1 MFIHFKKVLFITL
14 ATTVVATPN
23 IPLFGNSLTASAAIT
38 PSDYALHMLFEDN
51 LTDSSQNPLT
61 ATPVGSLSY
70 ALGRIGR
77 ALNIDSSNGA
87 KQYVNLGNPGNL
99 QFGTGTS
106 FTFSFWVKSNG
117 VSSDPPIISNKDW
130 NGGSNVGYI
139 LALKDTRLMWNYN
152 TAGGSRMDA
161 SIPNVVDGAWHHIA
175 ISHDRTSG
183 RVDFYK
189 DGNPVTV
196 NITNGSKYNNISS
209 AVDISGRTGTLDS
222 GLSTMLGNDGTGN
235 YEANLKAQL
244 DDFQILR
251 RAVTAQ
257 EVLDAYNAIPPL
269 APEKFNGSLNLIGA
283 QHTVQ
288 GSQFNYNLDLR
299 TPDMTKVIDKAD
311 VELAYDSHLFEFVSA
326 SRATSIDTS
335 VPGIVKLS
343 LPGGIV
349 YSNTNPLEFANSRI
363 SELIFKTKAPSGQG
377 TIEVKNADFYNGG
390 NKIEIES
397 LNKLAGTVQIH
408 SKAAEDLNKDGHV
421 TVGDIVLAQ
430 VRGNS
435 DEVLQKIA
443 DKAKFTPYK
452 RVVVIG
458 IDGGG
463 VSVSPNAPYW
473 ETASSV
479 KETVGSRLNIPSI
492 RNIIDH
498 GAVSYTVK
506 TTLPSSSSPNW
517 GAMISGV
524 DYSKHKIDNDISE
537 AYTYDEASPY
547 PSFFKKVRSVMPE
560 TKLAAFLTWNNIF
573 AGHIEPSVGV
583 EDYPSDDE
591 GNAAAFAQYAAGGKA
606 VDASVIFIHLDDM
619 DHEAGHKY
627 GFYTK
632 KYYEQ
637 LTKTDLNVGVI
648 YNALKDN
655 DLLEDT
661 LLVILPDHGGGT
673 ENANRTLG
681 SSTSHGQDSPLS
693 TTTFMTANGRT
704 VATDVG
710 KEKLLQGG
718 TTKDLAATVLTGL
731 GINSTI
737 GDSKV
742 INGMFIQQKDQN
754 KPDAANLKLTKVI
767 SSTTQQL
774 KRYELSISELKS
786 DAKAMDLEIQ
796 TNDLSVTSVEPAQ
809 PGVKVLRN
817 ETANGVTRIILS
829 SDAAIAADQ
838 SIVNILVGSQGANP
852 SAALKDAMVADSQ
865 AKETMP
871 NLIGAEK
878 EDSDAIP
885 VTGVEVTNANLT
897 IYEGQTAELT
907 AKVLPA
913 TASNQAVTWNTS
925 DSAVAA
931 LVSRGDKA
939 VITGIKSGT
948 ATITATAVDGNFTS
962 QSTVTVQAKPVETTL
977 YSIKLDG
984 KTSLNIGQQNQTVIQ
999 ATYSD
1004 NSVSQPASGV
1014 VFSSTVPTVATV
1026 NPQGL
1031 VSALGEGTT
1040 VIGATYGGFMDQYTL
1055 TVIHSKPA
1063 ETTLSSITLNGKSL
1077 LNIGQ
1082 QDQATVKAKY
1092 SDNSET
1098 QPVAGVTF
1106 SSSAPSVASVN
1117 SQGLVSALGE
1127 GTTVIGAT
1135 YDGLMD
1141 QYTLMIIRHNADDGD
1156 SSSTETDGQP
1166 APTALQEQTKPAEPA
1181 KPVEPTKPAL
1191 PEVFNQELVK
1201 MDTLIKNLKSKVEE
1215 ARKQNNTISFTDLPA
1230 AHWAGNL
1237 IHKFAAIG
1245 IVQGYENGTFEPDGK
1260 VTRAEFATL
1269 ISRVFEIDGKPV
1281 RDLTLND
1288 LNTHWAKTVIEKLAN
1303 LGILNGYEDSSF
1315 KPDATISRAE
1325 MVAIVSRIVNMR
1337 SVQQE
1342 STLSFAD
1349 IHSSFA
1355 EEQIKEASKAGII
1368 SGLGDGQFHPNNP
1381 ATRAEALTTIM
1392 NILNLN
1398 PQIKQLLDSLK

>member
-1 MFIHFKKVLFITL
+1 MFIHLKKVLIITL
-14 ATTVVATPN
+14 ATTVVATSN

-51 LTDSSQNPLT
+51 LTDSSQNLLT
-61 ATPVGSLSY
+61 ATPVGGLSY
-70 ALGRIGR
+70 AAGRIGR
-77 ALNIDSSNGA
+77 ALNIDSPNGA

-130 NGGSNVGYI
+130 DDGSSVGYVV
-139 LALKDTRLMWNYN
+139 ALKDKSLMWNYN
-152 TAGGSRMDA
+152 TAGDTRKDA
-161 SIPNVVDGAWHHIA
+161 SIPNVVDGAWHHIV
-175 ISHDRTSG
+175 ISHDRTSE

-196 NITNGSKYNNISS
+196 NITYGSNYNNISS
-209 AVDISGRTGTLDS
+209 AVDISGRAGTLDS
-222 GLSTMLGNDGTGN
+222 SLPTMIGNDGTGN
-235 YEANLKAQL
+235 YPANLKAQL

-257 EVLDAYNAIPPL
+257 EVLDAYNAI
-269 APEKFNGSLNLIGA
+269 APEKFNATLNLIGA

-288 GSQFNYNLDLR
+288 NSQFHYNLDLR
-299 TPDMTKVIDKAD
+299 TTDVNKAFDKAD

-326 SRATSIDTS
+326 SRTTSIGTS

-343 LPGGIV
+343 LLGGTV
-349 YSNTNPLEFANSRI
+349 SSNANPLEFATSRI
-363 SELIFKTKAPSGQG
+363 SELVFKTKAVSGQG
-377 TIEVKNADFYNGG
+377 SIEVKNAYFHKGA
-390 NKIEIES
+390 NKLQIES
-397 LNKLAGTVQIH
+397 SNTTPAAVQIH
-408 SKAAEDLNKDGHV
+408 SKASEDLNKDGHV

-430 VRGNS
+430 GNS
-435 DEVLQKIA
+435 DLLIHQIA

-452 RVVVIG
+452 RVVVVG

-473 ETASSV
+473 ETPSSI

-492 RNIIDH
+492 RNIIEH

-524 DYSKHKIDNDISE
+524 DYSKHNINNDISA
-537 AYTYDEASPY
+537 AYSYDEASSY

-591 GNAAAFAQYAAGGKA
+591 GNAAAFAQYAADGKA
-606 VDASVIFIHLDDM
+606 ADASVIFIHLDEM
-619 DHEAGHKY
+619 DHAGHGD

-632 KYYEQ
+632 NYYEQ
-637 LTKTDLNVGVI
+637 LTKVDLNVAVI

-661 LLVILPDHGGGT
+661 LLILLPDHGGGT
-673 ENANRTLG
+673 ENANGTLG
-681 SSTSHGQDSPLS
+681 SSTSHGQDSPLA
-693 TTTFMTANGRT
+693 TTTFMAANGRT
-704 VATDVG
+704 VAEDIG

-731 GINSTI
+731 GVNSTI

-774 KRYELSISELKS
+774 KRYELSIGELKS

-796 TNDLSVTSVEPAQ
+796 TNDLLVTSVEPAQ

-838 SIVNILVGSQGANP
+838 PIVNILVGSQGANP
-852 SAALKDAMVADSQ
+852 SAALIDAMVADSQ

-913 TASNQAVTWNTS
+913 TASNTTVTWTTS

-931 LVSRGDKA
+931 LESRGDKA
-939 VITGIKSGT
+939 VITGIKPGT
-948 ATITATAVDGNFTS
+948 ARITATSADGNFTS
-962 QSTVTVQAKPVETTL
+962 QSIVTVQPKPVVPTL
-977 YSIKLDG
+977 SSIQLKG
-984 KTSLNIGQQNQTVIQ
+984 QASLQIGQQNQTVVQ

-1063 ETTLSSITLNGKSL
+1063 ETTLSSITLNGKAQ

-1082 QDQATVKAKY
+1082 QDQAAVKAKY
-1092 SDNSET
+1092 SDNNET

-1117 SQGLVSALGE
+1117 SQGLVSAHGE

-1135 YDGLMD
+1135 YGGLMD

-1156 SSSTETDGQP
+1156 SSSTDNQPAPP
-1166 APTALQEQTKPAEPA
+1166 APTASQEQTKPAEPA

-1201 MDTLIKNLKSKVEE
+1201 MDTLIKNLKFKVEE
-1215 ARKQNNTISFTDLPA
+1215 ARKQNKTISFTDLPA

-1245 IVQGYENGTFEPDGK
+1245 VVQGYENGTFEPDGK

-1281 RDLTLND
+1281 RNLTLND
-1288 LNTHWAKTVIEKLAN
+1288 LNKHWAKTVIEKLAN

-1342 STLSFAD
+1342 NTSSFAD

-1368 SGLGDGQFHPNNP
+1368 SGLGDGQFHPNSP
-1381 ATRAEALTTIM
+1381 ATRAEALTAIM

>member
-1 MFIHFKKVLFITL
+1 MFIHFKKVLIITL
-14 ATTVVATPN
+14 ATTVVATSN
-23 IPLFGNSLTASAAIT
+23 IPLFGNSLTASAAII

-51 LTDSSQNPLT
+51 LTDSSQNLLT
-61 ATPVGSLSY
+61 ATPVGGLSY
-70 ALGRIGR
+70 APGRIGS
-77 ALNIDSSNGA
+77 ALNIDSSSA
-87 KQYVNLGNPGNL
+87 SKQYVNLGKPDQL

-106 FTFSFWVKSNG
+106 FTLAFWVKSNG

-130 NGGSNVGYI
+130 DGGSNVGYVV
-139 LALKDTRLMWNYN
+139 ALKDTRLIWNYN
-152 TAGGSRMDA
+152 TDGGSRADA
-161 SIPNVVDGAWHHIA
+161 SIPNVADGAWHHIV
-175 ISHDRTSG
+175 ISHDRATG

-196 NITNGSKYNNISS
+196 DITSGSNYNNISS
-209 AVDISGRTGTLDS
+209 AVNITGRTGTLDS
-222 GLSTMLGNDGTGN
+222 GLSTMIGNDGTGN
-235 YEANLKAQL
+235 YSANLTARL

-251 RAVTAQ
+251 KAVTAQ
-257 EVLDAYNAIPPL
+257 EVLDAYNAIPPRD
-269 APEKFNGSLNLIGA
+269 PEKFNGALNLIGA

-288 GSQFNYNLDLR
+288 GSQFHYNLDLR
-299 TPDMTKVIDKAD
+299 TPDMNKVIDKAD

-335 VPGIVKLS
+335 VPGILKLS

-349 YSNTNPLEFANSRI
+349 YSNINPLEFKNSRI
-363 SELIFKTKAPSGQG
+363 SELIFKAKAPSGQG
-377 TIEVKNADFYNGG
+377 TIEVKNADFYNGTD
-390 NKIEIES
+390 KIEIES
-397 LNKLAGTVQIH
+397 LNKPAATVQIH
-408 SKAAEDLNKDGHV
+408 SKASEDLNKDGHV
-421 TVGDIVLAQ
+421 TVGDVVLAQ
-430 VRGNS
+430 GNS

-473 ETASSV
+473 ETPNSV
-479 KETVGSRLNIPSI
+479 KVAVGSRLNIPSI

-498 GAVSYTVK
+498 GAISYTVK

-524 DYSKHKIDNDISE
+524 DYSKHKIGNDISE

-547 PSFFKKVRSVMPE
+547 PTFFKKVRSAMPE

-573 AGHIEPSVGV
+573 TGHIEPSVGV
-583 EDYPSDDE
+583 EDYPSNDE
-591 GNAAAFAQYAAGGKA
+591 GNAAAFAQYIADGKA
-606 VDASVIFIHLDDM
+606 ADASVIFIHLDDM
-619 DHEAGHKY
+619 DHEAGHIY

-632 KYYEQ
+632 KYYDQ
-637 LTKTDLNVGVI
+637 LAKTDLNVGVI

-655 DLLEDT
+655 QLLDDT
-661 LLVILPDHGGGT
+661 LILMLPDHGGGT
-673 ENANRTLG
+673 ENANHTLG

-693 TTTFMTANGRT
+693 TTTFMAANGRT
-704 VATDVG
+704 VAADVG

-718 TTKDLAATVLTGL
+718 TTKDLAATVLTAL
-731 GINSTI
+731 GIDPAI

-742 INGMFIQQKDQN
+742 IDGMFIQQKNQH
-754 KPDAANLKLTKVI
+754 KPDASNLKLTKVV

-774 KRYELSISELKS
+774 KRYELSIGELKS
-786 DAKAMDLEIQ
+786 DAKAMDLDIQ
-796 TNDLSVTSVEPAQ
+796 TNDLSVVSVEPVQ

-829 SDAAIAADQ
+829 SDTGIVADQ
-838 SIVNILVGSQGANP
+838 PIVNILVGSQGANP
-852 SAALKDAMVADSQ
+852 SAALKDAMVADPQ

-871 NLIGAEK
+871 NLTSAEK
-878 EDSDAIP
+878 QESDIP
-885 VTGVEVTNANLT
+885 VTSVEVTPANLS
-897 IYEGQTAELT
+897 IYEGQTVELY

-913 TASNQAVTWNTS
+913 TASNQAVTWTTS
-925 DSAVAA
+925 DSSVAA
-931 LVSRGDKA
+931 LESRGDKA
-939 VITGIKSGT
+939 VITGIKPGT
-948 ATITATAVDGNFTS
+948 ATITATAADGNFTS
-962 QSTVTVQAKPVETTL
+962 QSTVTIQAKPVETTL

-984 KTSLNIGQQNQTVIQ
+984 KTSLNIGQQDQTIVQ

-1004 NSVSQPASGV
+1004 NSVIQPVSGI

-1026 NPQGL
+1026 DSHGL
-1031 VSALGEGTT
+1031 VSALGVGTT
-1040 VIGATYGGFMDQYTL
+1040 VIGATYGGLMGQYTL
-1055 TVIHSKPA
+1055 TVTSSKPV
-1063 ETTLSSITLNGKSL
+1063 ETTLSSIKMNGKASL
-1077 LNIGQ
+1077 YIGL
-1082 QDQATVKAKY
+1082 QDQTTVKAKY

-1098 QPVAGVTF
+1098 QPVFGITF
-1106 SSSAPSVASVN
+1106 SSSAPFVASVN
-1117 SQGLVSALGE
+1117 SQGLVSALGV
-1127 GTTVIGAT
+1127 GTTVIEAT
-1135 YDGLMD
+1135 YGGLMD
-1141 QYTLMIIRHNADDGD
+1141 QYTLTVN
-1156 SSSTETDGQP
+1156 SSSTEPDYEP
-1166 APTALQEQTKPAEPA
+1166 APTTPQEQTKPAEPA

-1191 PEVFNQELVK
+1191 PEVFNPELVK
-1201 MDTLIKNLKSKVEE
+1201 LDTLIKSMESKVKE
-1215 ARKQNNTISFTDLPA
+1215 AKKQSNIISFTDLPT

-1245 IVQGYENGTFEPDGK
+1245 VVQGYENGTFEPDGK

-1269 ISRVFEIDGKPV
+1269 ISRIFEINGEPV
-1281 RDLTLND
+1281 RSLTLND

-1325 MVAIVSRIVNMR
+1325 MVAIVSRIVNIR

-1342 STLSFAD
+1342 STSSFAD
-1349 IHSSFA
+1349 IASSFA

-1368 SGLGDGQFHPNNP
+1368 SGLGDGQFHPNSP
-1381 ATRAEALTTIM
+1381 ATRAEALTAIM

-1398 PQIKQLLDSLK
+1398 PEIKQLLDSLK

>member
-1 MFIHFKKVLFITL
+1 MFIHLKKVLIITL
-14 ATTVVATPN
+14 ATTVVATSN
-23 IPLFGNSLTASAAIT
+23 IPLFGNSFTASAAIT

-51 LTDSSQNPLT
+51 LTDSSQNPVT
-61 ATPVGSLSY
+61 ATSVGSLSY
-70 ALGRIGR
+70 AAGRIGR
-77 ALNIDSSNGA
+77 ALNIDSSNA
-87 KQYVNLGNPGNL
+87 TKQYVNLGKPDQL

-106 FTFSFWVKSNG
+106 FTLAFWVKSSG

-130 NGGSNVGYI
+130 DGGSNVGYVV
-139 LALKDTRLMWNYN
+139 ALKDTRLIWNYN
-152 TAGGSRMDA
+152 TDGGSRADA
-161 SIPNVVDGAWHHIA
+161 SIPNVADGAWHHIV
-175 ISHDRTSG
+175 ISHDRTTG

-189 DGNPVTV
+189 DGSPATV
-196 NITNGSKYNNISS
+196 NISSGSNYNNISS
-209 AVDISGRTGTLDS
+209 AVDISGQTGTLDS
-222 GLSTMLGNDGTGN
+222 SLPTMIGNDGTGN
-235 YEANLKAQL
+235 YPANLKAQL

-251 RAVTAQ
+251 KAVTAQ
-257 EVLDAYNAIPPL
+257 EVLDAYNAIPPRD
-269 APEKFNGSLNLIGA
+269 PEKFNGALNLIGA

-288 GSQFNYNLDLR
+288 GSQFHYNLDLR
-299 TPDMTKVIDKAD
+299 TPDMNKVINKAD

-335 VPGIVKLS
+335 VPGILKLS
-343 LPGGIV
+343 LPGGKV
-349 YSNTNPLEFANSRI
+349 YSNINPLEFKNSRI
-363 SELIFKTKAPSGQG
+363 SELIFKAKAPSGQG
-377 TIEVKNADFYNGG
+377 TIEVKNADFYNGTD
-390 NKIEIES
+390 KIEIES
-397 LNKLAGTVQIH
+397 LNKPAATVQIH
-408 SKAAEDLNKDGHV
+408 SKASEDLNKDGHV
-421 TVGDIVLAQ
+421 TVGDVVLAQ
-430 VRGNS
+430 GNS

-473 ETASSV
+473 ETPSSV
-479 KETVGSRLNIPSI
+479 KKTVGSRLNIPSI
-492 RNIIDH
+492 RNIIEH
-498 GAVSYTVK
+498 GAISYTVQ

-524 DYSKHKIDNDISE
+524 DYSKHKIDNDISG

-547 PSFFKKVRSVMPE
+547 PTFFKKVRSAMPE
-560 TKLAAFLTWNNIF
+560 TKLAAFLNWNNIF

-583 EDYPSDDE
+583 EDYPSNDE
-591 GNAAAFAQYAAGGKA
+591 GNAAAFAQYIADGKA
-606 VDASVIFIHLDDM
+606 ADASVIFIHLDDM
-619 DHEAGHKY
+619 DHKAGHIS

-637 LTKTDLNVGVI
+637 LAKTDLNVGVI

-655 DLLEDT
+655 QLLDDT
-661 LLVILPDHGGGT
+661 LILMLPDHGGGT
-673 ENANRTLG
+673 ENADQTLE

-693 TTTFMTANGRT
+693 TTTFMAANGRT

-710 KEKLLQGG
+710 EEKLLQGG
-718 TTKDLAATVLTGL
+718 TTKDLAATVLTAL
-731 GINSTI
+731 GVDPAI

-742 INGMFIQQKDQN
+742 IDGMFIQQKDQN
-754 KPDAANLKLTKVI
+754 KPDAAILKLTKVI
-767 SSTTQQL
+767 SSATQQVE
-774 KRYELSISELKS
+774 RYELSISELKS

-796 TNDLSVTSVEPAQ
+796 TNDMNVTSVEPSQ

-838 SIVNILVGSQGANP
+838 PIVNILVGSQGANP
-852 SAALKDAMVADSQ
+852 SAALKDAMIADSQ

-871 NLIGAEK
+871 NLTGAEK
-878 EDSDAIP
+878 QESDVIP
-885 VTGVEVTNANLT
+885 VTGVEVTNTNLT

-913 TASNQAVTWNTS
+913 TASNQAVTWSTS
-925 DSAVAA
+925 DPAVAA
-931 LVSRGDKA
+931 LESMGGKA
-939 VITGIKSGT
+939 VITGVKAGT
-948 ATITATAVDGNFTS
+948 ATITATAADGNFTS

-977 YSIKLDG
+977 YSIKLNG
-984 KTSLNIGQQNQTVIQ
+984 KTSLNIGQQDQTVVQ

-1004 NSVSQPASGV
+1004 NSVIQPVSGI

-1026 NPQGL
+1026 DSHGL
-1031 VSALGEGTT
+1031 VSALGVGTT
-1040 VIGATYGGFMDQYTL
+1040 VIGATYGGLMGQYTL
-1055 TVIHSKPA
+1055 TVISSKPV
-1063 ETTLSSITLNGKSL
+1063 ETTLSSIKMNGKASL
-1077 LNIGQ
+1077 YIGL
-1082 QDQATVKAKY
+1082 QDQTTVKAKY

-1098 QPVAGVTF
+1098 QPVSGVTF
-1106 SSSAPSVASVN
+1106 SSSAPSVAAVN

-1135 YDGLMD
+1135 YGGLMD
-1141 QYTLMIIRHNADDGD
+1141 QYTLTVIRHNSNEGD
-1156 SSSTETDGQP
+1156 SSSTETDDQP
-1166 APTALQEQTKPAEPA
+1166 TPTATQEQTKPAEPA

-1201 MDTLIKNLKSKVEE
+1201 MDTLMKNLKSKVEE
-1215 ARKQNNTISFTDLPA
+1215 ARKQSNTISFTDLPA

-1245 IVQGYENGTFEPDGK
+1245 VVQGYENGTFEPDGK

-1281 RDLTLND
+1281 RNLALND
-1288 LNTHWAKTVIEKLAN
+1288 LNTHWAKTAIEKMAN

-1325 MVAIVSRIVNMR
+1325 MVAIVSRIVNLR
-1337 SVQQE
+1337 SVQQK
-1342 STLSFAD
+1342 STSSFAD
-1349 IHSSFA
+1349 INSSFA
-1355 EEQIKEASKAGII
+1355 EEQINEASKAGII
-1368 SGLGDGQFHPNNP
+1368 SGLGDGKFHPNSP
-1381 ATRAEALTTIM
+1381 ATRAEALTAIM

-1398 PQIKQLLDSLK
+1398 SEIKQLLDSLK